1 MWVIMITCP
10 TTGRSISTG
19 VFTDQSLSHLPGSM
33 LCSDCGE
40 RHQWAISY
48 AWLAP
53 AAAEENAPTALHLI
67 NGVWFGPDA
76 LKAIGPAFDDAWSEI
91 ADNFGDN
98 PKNIKDARVK
108 LANAVLSTADEDTRD
123 IQVLKRAAL
132 QRMGVAG
139 YKEGAAVSRTF
150 GATQA

>member
-19 VFTDQSLSHLPGSM
+19 VFTDQTSLSRLSRLPGSM

-40 RHQWAISY
+40 RHEWASSY

-53 AAAEENAPTALHLI
+53 PAAEENAPTALHLF

-76 LKAIGPAFDDAWSEI
+76 LKAIGQAFDDAWSEI

-98 PKNIKDARVK
+98 PTNIKDARLK
-108 LANAVLSTADEDTRD
+108 LANAVLSTADE
-123 IQVLKRAAL
+123 
-132 QRMGVAG
+132 
-139 YKEGAAVSRTF
+139 
-150 GATQA
+150 